1 MADGDPWA
9 VYERLTAKDQGRLT
23 PAERRLLALGGL
35 RAEVNNGGF
44 HQYFFNSAGD
54 LATDALDAAQV
65 ADADDLISLIR
76 RALSILNV
84 PDPSDRLA
92 RQDAL
97 SKLGPEQFA
106 DIDDSYYAVE
116 ASADLDAVMRAVMRK
131 A

>member
-9 VYERLTAKDQGRLT
+9 EYERLAGMDQARLT
-23 PAERRLLALGGL
+23 LADRRLLALGSL
-35 RAEVNNGGF
+35 RDEVNNGGF

-54 LATDALDAAQV
+54 LVTDALDAAQV
-65 ADADDLISLIR
+65 ADADELASLIR
-76 RALSILNV
+76 RTLSMLNM

-97 SKLGPEQFA
+97 SKLEPEQFA
-106 DIDDSYYAVE
+106 GIDDSYYAVE
-116 ASADLDAVMRAVMRK
+116 ASADLDSVMRAVMRQ

>member
-9 VYERLTAKDQGRLT
+9 VYERLPAKDQGRLT

-54 LATDALDAAQV
+54 LVTDALDAAQV

>member
-1 MADGDPWA
+1 MADSDPWA
-9 VYERLTAKDQGRLT
+9 EYERLTGKEQARLT

-54 LATDALDAAQV
+54 LVTDALDAAQI
-65 ADADDLISLIR
+65 ADADELTSLIR
-76 RALSILNV
+76 QALSMLNV
-84 PDPSDRLA
+84 PDASDRVA

-106 DIDDSYYAVE
+106 DVDDSYYAVE
-116 ASADLDAVMRAVMRK
+116 ASADLDSVMRAVMP
-131 A
+131 